1 MENVEKPETTNI
13 YKEADLEIEITS
25 VHAVKGQTHCA
36 TLYLESFF
44 DRGYGNYESE
54 RLRNQ
59 FLGTQTITQTLAT
72 IPNSHDKIIQ
82 STKMAYVGFSRPTNL
97 LCIAIH
103 KNRFDSHF
111 SDINRDKWE
120 VIEI

>member
-1 MENVEKPETTNI
+1 MPETLVPTN
-13 YKEADLEIEITS
+13 YYSADGFEIEITS

-36 TLYLESFF
+36 TMYLESYY

-59 FLGTQTITQTLAT
+59 FLG
-72 IPNSHDKIIQ
+72 IQ
-82 STKMAYVGFSRPTNL
+82 SLSETLTTVKTSHEKIKQSAKMAYVGFSRPMDL

-103 KNRFDSHF
+103 KDRFDSVL
-111 SDINRDKWE
+111 STINRDEWE
-120 VIEI
+120 IITVF